1 MAVLVTGIAGFVGS
15 HLAELL
21 LEKKE
26 KVVGLYWN
34 SNLENIEHIK
44 NKLNLIKCD
53 VSNFKQ
59 IQEII
64 KKIKP
69 KEIYHLAAISSVGKS
84 FSEPIFTFKVNFG
97 GTQNILE
104 ALRRLNLK
112 ARILI
117 TNSADMYGKVTSKN
131 LPIKE
136 NQPLNPISPY
146 AVSKTCGDIW
156 SEQYFKIYKIPVIRS
171 RAFNHTGPR
180 QALGFVI
187 PDFAS
192 QVAKIDLNLQEAVL
206 KVGDLSSKRDISD
219 VRDIVLGYY
228 LLMKKGKPGE
238 AYNLGSGKVYSLK
251 KVLDSLV
258 SLSSRKIKIQIDKT
272 RLRKI
277 DIPVL
282 QADTTKIKK
291 EISWKTQIPLEKTLK
306 DTYNFW
312 REYWLRKE
320 NLN

>member
-15 HLAELL
+15 YLTELL
-21 LEKKE
+21 LEKRE

-44 NKLNLIKCD
+44 SKVQLYSCNVAD
-53 VSNFKQ
+53 FRQ
-59 IQEII
+59 THQII

-84 FSEPIFTFKVNFG
+84 FSEPVFTFKVNFG

-104 ALRRLNLK
+104 AVRKENLK
-112 ARILI
+112 SKILI
-117 TNSADMYGKVTSKN
+117 PNSADMYGRVSAQA

-136 NQPLNPISPY
+136 THPLKPISPY
-146 AVSKTCGDIW
+146 AISKTCADVLA
-156 SEQYFKIYKIPVIRS
+156 EQYFKIYGIPVIRTRS
-171 RAFNHTGPR
+171 FNHTGPR

-192 QVAKIDLNLQEAVL
+192 QVAKIDLDLQKPVL
-206 KVGDLSSKRDISD
+206 KVGDLRAKRDISD
-219 VRDIVLGYY
+219 VRDIVSGYY
-228 LLMKKGKPGE
+228 LLMKRGKPGE
-238 AYNLGSGKVYSLK
+238 TYNIGSGKIYSLK
-251 KVLDSLV
+251 KVLQYLV
-258 SLSSRKIKIQIDKT
+258 SLSSRKIRVEIDKT

-282 QADTTKIKK
+282 QADITKIKK
-291 EISWKTQIPLEKTLK
+291 DTGWKAKTPLEKTLQ

-312 REYWLRKE
+312 SEYWLG
-320 NLN
+320 NQN